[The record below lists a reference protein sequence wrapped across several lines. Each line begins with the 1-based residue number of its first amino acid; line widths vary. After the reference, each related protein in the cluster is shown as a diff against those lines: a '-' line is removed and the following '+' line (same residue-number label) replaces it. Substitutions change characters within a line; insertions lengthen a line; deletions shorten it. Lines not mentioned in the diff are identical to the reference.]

1 VGGSGAAIGSKIP
14 RQSPAQ
20 QQPAAPAGGDWS
32 RTVDPASGK
41 PYWYNR
47 RTSETTWTDPGGAAP
62 AQRPQENPLHVR
74 RDGGGSDDEEEMR
87 DLASKYLQPAQHGAE
102 PQSVPVAEG
111 AAAAAAAEAEAEAVS
126 IGRLMVTVVGARQL
140 PAHDAAT
147 DGTTDPY
154 ALLKLTG
161 QPKLLRTA
169 TAKESLAPEWGEE
182 LVFSV
187 NSMEQALMLM
197 VYDED
202 MDGRDDVPLG
212 KAEVCRNWA
221 ENISVHS
228 LYP

>member
-1 VGGSGAAIGSKIP
+1 M
-14 RQSPAQ
+14 
-20 QQPAAPAGGDWS
+20 
-32 RTVDPASGK
+32 DPASGK

-47 RTSETTWTDPGGAAP
+47 RTSETTWANPGGAALAREP
-62 AQRPQENPLHVR
+62 AQRPQENPLHAQ
-74 RDGGGSDDEEEMR
+74 RDGGGSDDEEE
-87 DLASKYLQPAQHGAE
+87 HGAE
-102 PQSVPVAEG
+102 PQSAPVAEG
-111 AAAAAAAEAEAEAVS
+111 AAAAAAAEAEAEAEAVS

-169 TAKESLAPEWGEE
+169 TAKQSIAPEWGEE

-197 VYDED
+197 VYDES

-221 ENISVHS
+221 ENISVDS